1 MIAKQ
6 ETILLV
12 DDERNIL
19 DLGKMYLVREGF
31 LILTLENGLEAIEV
45 IRKKQPSLV
54 VLDLM
59 LPGMDGLEI
68 CRTLRAENNQVPII
82 LLTARDEDVDKIL
95 GLELG
100 ADDYMTKPFN
110 PRELAARV
118 KAILKRTN
126 RSEKVEG
133 EPENINVA
141 DIIIDLRKREVR
153 SLDGRQIS
161 LRRHE
166 FELLKVLAEQ
176 KGFVFTRE
184 QLLNQAWG
192 FDFAGQTRTVDVHIA
207 QLRNKLNPT
216 KVIIET
222 VTGIGYK
229 LVE

>member
-1 MIAKQ
+1 LIAKQ

>member
-1 MIAKQ
+1 MSTKQ
-6 ETILLV
+6 EMILLV

-19 DLGKMYLVREGF
+19 DLGEMYLAREGF
-31 LILTLENGLEAIEV
+31 QILKSENGLEAIEV

-59 LPGMDGLEI
+59 LPGIDGLEI

-82 LLTARDEDVDKIL
+82 LLTARDEDVDKII

-126 RSEKVEG
+126 RNEKVEG
-133 EPENINVA
+133 ETENINVA
-141 DIIIDLRKREVR
+141 DIVIDLRKREVR
-153 SLDGRQIS
+153 HLDGRQIS

-176 KGFVFTRE
+176 KGFVLTRE

-207 QLRNKLNPT
+207 QLRNKLNNSN
-216 KVIIET
+216 VIIET